1 MDHAVAVGPDN
12 YQIVQAGFSFSG
24 LAQRNDVLVLGNAL
38 TPFPI
43 HSLKVESTSLASQ
56 LASGGKNLGDLLSHP
71 SSVPLMPPVKLF
83 QNAAFIEIVI
93 LLVGVEKSE
102 DFWLHAHG

>member
-1 MDHAVAVGPDN
+1 MDYAVAVGTDDC
-12 YQIVQAGFSFSG
+12 QIVQAGFSFSG
-24 LAQRNDVLVLGNAL
+24 LAQRNDVVALGKAL

-43 HSLKVESTSLASQ
+43 HSLKVESTSLAGQ

-83 QNAAFIEIVI
+83 KNAAFIKTVT
-93 LLVGVEKSE
+93 LLFGVEKSE
-102 DFWLHAHG
+102 GFWLHSHG